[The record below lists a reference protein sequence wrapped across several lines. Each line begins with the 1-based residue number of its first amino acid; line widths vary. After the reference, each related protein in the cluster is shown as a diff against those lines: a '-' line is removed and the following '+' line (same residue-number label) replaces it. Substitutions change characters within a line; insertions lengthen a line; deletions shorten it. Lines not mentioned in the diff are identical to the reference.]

1 MKYAI
6 LLLLFISFISLS
18 SKVETKVVEVEV
30 IRIDTVHVL
39 VPTELD
45 IYLLAKMIES
55 EASRSTKGVE
65 RITGR
70 IMAGNVAV
78 NRLKNDILGGKLRTL
93 TKIIHKKNQFHG
105 VKTSRFKEK
114 PSKESLISAT
124 IAALDLNLLP
134 IEVEY
139 FNTADA
145 PNIWN
150 KRNLKEWAY
159 IARHSFRYKAR

>member
-18 SKVETKVVEVEV
+18 SKVETKIVEVEV

-39 VPTELD
+39 VPTELE

-70 IMAGNVAV
+70 ILAGESAI
-78 NRLKNDILGGKLRTL
+78 NRLEDHIRNKRSRTL
-93 TKIIHKKNQFHG
+93 WSVLNQKNQFHG
-105 VKTSRFKEK
+105 VKTSRFKEA
-114 PSKESLISAT
+114 PSKESLIAAT
-124 IAALDLNLLP
+124 IAALGIELLP
-134 IEVEY
+134 DSIMY
-139 FNTADA
+139 FNTANA
-145 PNIWN
+145 PNVWN

-159 IARHSFRYKAR
+159 IAGHSFRYKAR